1 MYRIDDRQ
9 TAIMQVQK
17 FLMALTEDIFIAPSG
32 VFDDNTRLAVI
43 VFQKKFGLEDTGVV
57 DFATFELLYREYAK
71 IVMHGSVNDTVGNFL
86 IFPMQRGD
94 MSEGIFHINTTLA
107 ALLDYY
113 GITHRLR
120 ASSFYSEETALA
132 VSALRKIYMLD
143 EGDHIDELL
152 YFRMINDYN
161 SQSILAKL
169 E

>member
-1 MYRIDDRQ
+1 
-9 TAIMQVQK
+9 
-17 FLMALTEDIFIAPSG
+17 
-32 VFDDNTRLAVI
+32 
-43 VFQKKFGLEDTGVV
+43 
-57 DFATFELLYREYAK
+57 
-71 IVMHGSVNDTVGNFL
+71 
-86 IFPMQRGD
+86 